1 MGTKFISVEGF
12 GEIKGLNKKNNGNN
26 KVNITTSQKLLRFVK
41 RIPTELK
48 RDAKVIRK
56 KMGDITWET
65 LTPAK
70 FFKGIRKFHISS
82 SYFEFMRTPK
92 GIATAAA
99 PVLATLLLVLTVCFW
114 TCSDK
119 PLTVNV
125 DGECIATIEN
135 DKVLTQA
142 SAQMHNALSGTSTN
156 ESATTPVIQVSFPT
170 LASVDKA
177 TASDVYEKLV
187 DCNEAVVSG
196 AGGLYVDGVFYGA
209 AEDAQALSAA
219 LTAILDEAK
228 AKYDDTTTTT
238 FNNDVQVVT
247 DVYAKESV
255 KSVEEII
262 ESARQNFSIRLE
274 TDLTVEYEKYYTTIY
289 EYDESKLDT
298 YSEVITE
305 GEMGSQKV
313 FYRLVYVDGVQ
324 TDAVV
329 KNTVT
334 TKEPVD
340 QVVLVGTKESY
351 SSTGSF
357 IWPVPYTGNITSP
370 FEHRWGTFH
379 YGLDISWSGIYG
391 ADIVASDSGTVTW
404 AGWDNSGYGY
414 YVIIDHGNGF
424 QTMYAH
430 CCDVYVSIGDK
441 VRQGD
446 VIAGVGS
453 TGYSTGDHLHFEI
466 IKDGVKIDP
475 EIYVQGTSYIDG

>member
-12 GEIKGLNKKNNGNN
+12 SEIKALDKKNDANN
-26 KVNITTSQKLLRFVK
+26 KNNISTAQKLLRFVK
-41 RIPTELK
+41 RIPKELK
-48 RDAKVIRK
+48 RDAKVIAK
-56 KMGDITWET
+56 KWKDITWST

-70 FFKGIRKFHISS
+70 FFRGIRKFHIST

-125 DGECIATIEN
+125 DGEKIATIESE
-135 DKVLTQA
+135 KVLTQA
-142 SAQMHNALSGTSTN
+142 SAQMHSALSGTSAT
-156 ESATTPVIQVSFPT
+156 EYATTPVIQVSYPT
-170 LASVDKA
+170 LANVEKSSV
-177 TASDVYEKLV
+177 TDVYEKLV

-209 AEDAQALSAA
+209 AEDAQALTLA

-247 DVYAKESV
+247 NVYAKESV

-262 ESARQNFSIRLE
+262 ESARQSFSIRLE
-274 TDLTVEYEKYYTTIY
+274 TDLTVEYEQLYSTVY
-289 EYDESKLDT
+289 EYDETKLDT
-298 YSEVITE
+298 YSEVLTE

-313 FYRLVYVDGVQ
+313 FYRLVYIDGVQ

-329 KNTVT
+329 KSTVT

-351 SSTGSF
+351 SATGSF
-357 IWPVPYTGNITSP
+357 IWPVPYTRNITSP
-370 FEHRWGTFH
+370 FEYRWGTFH
-379 YGLDISWSGIYG
+379 SAIDISWNGIYG
-391 ADIVASDSGTVTW
+391 ADIVASDSGTVVW
-404 AGWDNSGYGY
+404 AGWDNSGYGNY
-414 YVIIDHGNGF
+414 AIIDHGNGYK
-424 QTMYAH
+424 TLYAH
-430 CCDVYVSIGDK
+430 CSAVYVSIGDK
-441 VRQGD
+441 VTQGD
-446 VIAGVGS
+446 VIAAVGS
-453 TGYSTGDHLHFEI
+453 TGYSTGNHLHFEI

-475 EIYVQGTSYIDG
+475 ELFVKGTSYIDG

>member
-1 MGTKFISVEGF
+1 MGTKFISVEGYS
-12 GEIKGLNKKNNGNN
+12 EIKSLNNKNNGNN
-26 KVNITTSQKLLRFVK
+26 KNNINTTQKLLRFVK

-48 RDAKVIRK
+48 RDAKVIAK
-56 KMGDITWET
+56 KWSDITWKT

-125 DGECIATIEN
+125 GGEKIATIEN
-135 DKVLTQA
+135 EKVLTQA

-156 ESATTPVIQVSFPT
+156 ESATTPVIQVSYPT
-170 LASVDKA
+170 LVNVEKA
-177 TASDVYEKLV
+177 TVTDVYEKLV

-209 AEDAQALSAA
+209 AEDAQALTSA

-274 TDLTVEYEKYYTTIY
+274 TDLTVEYEKYFTTHY
-289 EYDESKLDT
+289 EYDETKLDT
-298 YSEVITE
+298 YSEVLTA
-305 GEMGSQKV
+305 GEMGTQKV

-329 KNTVT
+329 MNTVT

-351 SSTGSF
+351 SATGSF
-357 IWPVPYTGNITSP
+357 IWPVPYTRNVTSP

-379 YGLDISWSGIYG
+379 YGLDISWNGIYG
-391 ADIVASDSGTVTW
+391 ADIVASDAGTVVW
-404 AGWDNSGYGY
+404 AGWDNSGYGN
-414 YVIIDHGNGF
+414 YVIIDHGNGY

-453 TGYSTGDHLHFEI
+453 TGYSTGNHLHFEI

-475 EIYVQGTSYIDG
+475 EIFVKGESYIG

>member
-1 MGTKFISVEGF
+1 MATKFISVEGYE
-12 GEIKGLNKKNNGNN
+12 EIKSLTMKNIAKNKKN
-26 KVNITTSQKLLRFVK
+26 ITTTQKALRFIK

-48 RDAKVIRK
+48 RDAKVIAK
-56 KMGDITWET
+56 KFSDITWST

-70 FFKGIRKFHISS
+70 FLSGIRKFHIST

-92 GIATAAA
+92 GIVTAMA
-99 PVLATLLLVLTVCFW
+99 PVIATIMLVLTVCFW

-125 DGECIATIEN
+125 GGEKIATIEN
-135 DKVLTQA
+135 EKVLTQA
-142 SAQMHNALSGTSTN
+142 SAQMHSALSGTSTN
-156 ESATTPVIQVSFPT
+156 ESATTPVIQVSYPT
-170 LASVDKA
+170 LVSVEKS
-177 TASDVYEKLV
+177 TAADVYEKLV

-209 AEDAQALSAA
+209 AEDAQALTAA

-247 DVYAKESV
+247 DVYATESV

-262 ESARQNFSIRLE
+262 ESARHNFSIRLE
-274 TDLTVEYEKYYTTIY
+274 TDLTVEYEKYFTTLY
-289 EYDESKLDT
+289 EYDETKLDT
-298 YSEVITE
+298 YSEVLTP

-313 FYRLVYVDGVQ
+313 FYRLVYVDGIQ
-324 TDAVV
+324 TDAIVQS
-329 KNTVT
+329 TVT

-351 SSTGSF
+351 SATGSF

-391 ADIVASDSGTVTW
+391 ADILASDSGTVTW
-404 AGWDNSGYGY
+404 AGWDNSGYGN
-414 YVIIDHGNGF
+414 YVIIDHGNGY

-475 EIYVQGTSYIDG
+475 EIFVKGTSYIDG

>member
-1 MGTKFISVEGF
+1 MGTKFISVEGYS
-12 GEIKGLNKKNNGNN
+12 EIKSLNKKNNAHKKLNTFN
-26 KVNITTSQKLLRFVK
+26 KTLRFIK
-41 RIPTELK
+41 RIPKEIRK
-48 RDAKVIRK
+48 DAKVIAK
-56 KMGDITWET
+56 KWKDITWKT

-70 FFKGIRKFHISS
+70 FFKGIRKFHIKS

-92 GIATAAA
+92 GIVTAMA
-99 PVLATLLLVLTVCFW
+99 PVLAALLLVLTVCFW
-114 TCSDK
+114 TCTDK

-125 DGECIATIEN
+125 QGEQIATIDNEQI
-135 DKVLTQA
+135 LTQA
-142 SAQMHNALSGTSTN
+142 SAQMHNALSGTDTN
-156 ESATTPVIQVSFPT
+156 ESATTPVIQVSYPV
-170 LASVDKA
+170 LGSVQKS
-177 TASDVYEKLV
+177 TVSDVYEKLV

-209 AEDAQALSAA
+209 SENPEELTLA

-247 DVYAKESV
+247 DVYAKECV

-274 TDLTVEYEKYYTTIY
+274 TDFTAEYEKYFTTIY
-289 EYDESKLDT
+289 QYDESKLDT
-298 YSEVITE
+298 YSEILTQ
-305 GEMGSQKV
+305 GEMGTQKV

-324 TDAVV
+324 TDAIV
-329 KNTVT
+329 KSSVT

-340 QVVLVGTKESY
+340 QVMVVGTKESY
-351 SSTGSF
+351 SATGEF
-357 IWPVPYTGNITSP
+357 MWPVPYTRNVTSTY
-370 FEHRWGTFH
+370 EYRWGTFH
-379 YGLDISWSGIYG
+379 YGIDISWNGIYG
-391 ADIVASDSGTVTW
+391 ADIVASDAGTVTW

-424 QTMYAH
+424 QTLYAH
-430 CCDVYVSIGDK
+430 CCDVYVSAGDK
-441 VRQGD
+441 VRKGD

-466 IKDGVKIDP
+466 IDNGVKVDP
-475 EIYVQGTSYIDG
+475 EIYTPGYSYIG